1 MTMKAKISVMRKK
14 LAAAARTAWRDESIK
29 RKKVVFFL
37 CFRESFGGF
46 DQGAAI
52 REFSQGFEVDES
64 TKEGG
69 GVGAGR
75 IVWSVMDIG
84 V

>member
-1 MTMKAKISVMRKK
+1 
-14 LAAAARTAWRDESIK
+14 
-29 RKKVVFFL
+29 VVFFL

-52 REFSQGFEVDES
+52 REFSKGFEVDES

>member
-1 MTMKAKISVMRKK
+1 M
-14 LAAAARTAWRDESIK
+14 
-29 RKKVVFFL
+29 

-52 REFSQGFEVDES
+52 REFSKGFEVDES

>member
-1 MTMKAKISVMRKK
+1 
-14 LAAAARTAWRDESIK
+14 
-29 RKKVVFFL
+29 VVFFL

-75 IVWSVMDIG
+75 IVWSVIDIG

>member
-1 MTMKAKISVMRKK
+1 
-14 LAAAARTAWRDESIK
+14 
-29 RKKVVFFL
+29 VVFFL

-46 DQGAAI
+46 DKGAAFI
-52 REFSQGFEVDES
+52 EFPQGFEVDES